1 LNTSLFFQIALSNL
15 KGIGD
20 STAKLL
26 LSYCGSADAIFKTSA
41 AKLSKIP
48 GIGPST
54 INAIKKNIEA
64 FEIAENEIQ
73 FIEKEN
79 IKTFFILDENYP
91 KKLKYCNDAPIL
103 LYGKGNLDLNPSKL
117 ISIVGT
123 RHATEYGKLIT
134 ENLIADL
141 AEYDVS
147 IISGLAYGIDIAA
160 HKSALKQNLPT
171 IGVLAHGLHTIYP
184 AQHRSIA
191 EKMQLK
197 GGILTE
203 YAFKTIADK
212 GNFPKRNR
220 IVAGMTDATIVVESA
235 ISGGA
240 LITAELANNYNK
252 DVLAFPGNVDQEFSA
267 GCNKLIRENK
277 AHLLRSANDLIEF
290 LGWADLKEKQPK
302 NAIQK
307 DLFFEFSKEENA
319 IFDQFKTKPKIQL
332 DELSYLSLLPIS
344 TLSATLFSLE
354 MKGYIKSLPGKMYE
368 WI

>member
-1 LNTSLFFQIALSNL
+1 MNTSLFFQIALSNL

-141 AEYDVS
+141 AE
-147 IISGLAYGIDIAA
+147 
-160 HKSALKQNLPT
+160 
-171 IGVLAHGLHTIYP
+171 
-184 AQHRSIA
+184 
-191 EKMQLK
+191 
-197 GGILTE
+197 
-203 YAFKTIADK
+203 
-212 GNFPKRNR
+212 
-220 IVAGMTDATIVVESA
+220 
-235 ISGGA
+235 
-240 LITAELANNYNK
+240 
-252 DVLAFPGNVDQEFSA
+252 
-267 GCNKLIRENK
+267 
-277 AHLLRSANDLIEF
+277 
-290 LGWADLKEKQPK
+290 
-302 NAIQK
+302 
-307 DLFFEFSKEENA
+307 
-319 IFDQFKTKPKIQL
+319 
-332 DELSYLSLLPIS
+332 
-344 TLSATLFSLE
+344 
-354 MKGYIKSLPGKMYE
+354 
-368 WI
+368 